1 MQNSLYKFSFRRTIR
16 QVRPLS
22 CMLKDSASRLK
33 LDCYTQHE
41 LSFEPFE
48 LHLSWGYKE
57 MTEKIKLTPDELRLI
72 SLFQTISSASARD
85 CIVDDKMERVIFI
98 VNKGQMGL
106 AIGKGGATIRQLQNV
121 ITKKVE
127 LVEYSDDASE
137 FIRNILNSEMVNDIR
152 INERSDGS
160 KQAVVFVDPKR
171 KGIVVGREG
180 RNAEKARLLA
190 KRYFQISN
198 VLIVSPE
205 QSSESANQVNF

>member
-1 MQNSLYKFSFRRTIR
+1 
-16 QVRPLS
+16 
-22 CMLKDSASRLK
+22 
-33 LDCYTQHE
+33 
-41 LSFEPFE
+41 
-48 LHLSWGYKE
+48 

-85 CIVDDKMERVIFI
+85 CIVDDKMERVNFI

-106 AIGKGGATIRQLQNV
+106 AIGKGGATIKQLQNV
-121 ITKKVE
+121 VAKKVE

-137 FIRNILNSEMVNDIR
+137 IIRNILNSEMVNDIK

-171 KGIVVGREG
+171 KGVVVGREG